1 MNPRSLLLDTARLF
15 RKNGILDPE
24 TDAALL
30 LSSLTGLAPL
40 SLRLNS
46 DMALD
51 DVMLTKYQA
60 LVARRLQR
68 VPVQYILGETYF
80 CGRRFQVDA
89 RVLIPRPETELLC
102 EWALEILRDRSS
114 PCVLDLCCGSG
125 CIGLTLKAE
134 RPDAVIT
141 LSDISRDA
149 LDVAA
154 ANASRLSLSVVLEQ
168 RDLLCDFPASSF
180 DLIISN
186 PPYVTSEDCASLQPE
201 LRYEPFLA
209 LHGGEDGC
217 DLYRKIILS
226 AGTVL
231 KPGGALL
238 LEFGIHE
245 AGIISSLLCLHGFT
259 CIQVRQDYAGIDRMI
274 YALHP

>member
-1 MNPRSLLLDTARLF
+1 M
-15 RKNGILDPE
+15 
-24 TDAALL
+24 
-30 LSSLTGLAPL
+30 
-40 SLRLNS
+40 
-46 DMALD
+46 
-51 DVMLTKYQA
+51 
-60 LVARRLQR
+60 
-68 VPVQYILGETYF
+68 
-80 CGRRFQVDA
+80 
-89 RVLIPRPETELLC
+89 
-102 EWALEILRDRSS
+102 
-114 PCVLDLCCGSG
+114 
-125 CIGLTLKAE
+125 
-134 RPDAVIT
+134 
-141 LSDISRDA
+141 
-149 LDVAA
+149 
-154 ANASRLSLSVVLEQ
+154 LEQ